1 MDKHITLRQAVLAEL
16 ARRKKAKLKPA
27 TISALAADMHA
38 SGQMAKSTVH
48 YWLGKSQGH
57 LSDDKVDAIL
67 AHLNLK
73 ITQDPNVRYK

>member
-67 AHLNLK
+67 KNLGLQVK
-73 ITQDPNVRYK
+73 RAKN